1 MEMGTEMTTKNL
13 PEYLIM
19 EYPFGE
25 LIDEATSIFGSNPF
39 AQAYNVP
46 GERGYNPKRRIFYR
60 TTEELLF
67 YLFLNLRITGRD
79 IYMGMLPLAMP
90 VINELY
96 NKVQWGIVD
105 SFYQDESYTD
115 GLVESGLL
123 IEEMRDGVFGYRDKW
138 GNKVEVVPGI
148 TEDQSIFITVIYHL
162 FLRVFI
168 EKFPTISNI
177 MLQNR
182 DSIIVQHGDI
192 TQSMEFPTGANI
204 DKRRAIIYY
213 ILKVYTLTLRVYVA
227 GRETDGL

>member
-39 AQAYNVP
+39 TEAYNVP

-182 DSIIVQHGDI
+182 DSIIVQHEDI
-192 TQSMEFPTGANI
+192 TQSMEYPIGANI
-204 DKRRAIIYY
+204 DKRRAIIDY
-213 ILKVYTLTLRVYVA
+213 ILKVYTLKLRVYVA
-227 GRETDGL
+227 GRESNGL

>member
-39 AQAYNVP
+39 TEAYNVP

-182 DSIIVQHGDI
+182 DSIVVQHEDI
-192 TQSMEFPTGANI
+192 TQSMDYPIGANI
-204 DKRRAIIYY
+204 DKRRVIIDY
-213 ILKVYTLTLRVYVA
+213 ILKIYTLKLSVYVA

>member
-39 AQAYNVP
+39 TQAYNVP

-182 DSIIVQHGDI
+182 DSIIVQHEDI
-192 TQSMEFPTGANI
+192 TQSMEFPTSAII
-204 DKRRAIIYY
+204 DKRRAIIDY

>member
-39 AQAYNVP
+39 AEAYNVP
-46 GERGYNPKRRIFYR
+46 GEKGYNPKRRIFYR

-123 IEEMRDGVFGYRDKW
+123 VEEMRDGVLGYRDKW

-182 DSIIVQHGDI
+182 DSIIVQHEDI
-192 TQSMEFPTGANI
+192 TQSMEYPIGANI
-204 DKRRAIIYY
+204 DKRRAIIDY
-213 ILKVYTLTLRVYVA
+213 ILKVYTITLRVHVE
-227 GRETDGL
+227 RKETNGL

>member
-1 MEMGTEMTTKNL
+1 MGTEMTTKNL

-39 AQAYNVP
+39 TQAYNVP

-182 DSIIVQHGDI
+182 DSIIVQHEDI
-192 TQSMEFPTGANI
+192 TQSMEYPIGANI
-204 DKRRAIIYY
+204 DKRRAIIDY
-213 ILKVYTLTLRVYVA
+213 ILKVYTLKLRVYVA

>member
-1 MEMGTEMTTKNL
+1 MGTEMTTKNL

-39 AQAYNVP
+39 TEAYNVP

-182 DSIIVQHGDI
+182 DSIIVQHEDI
-192 TQSMEFPTGANI
+192 TQSMEYPIGANI
-204 DKRRAIIYY
+204 DKRRAIIDY
-213 ILKVYTLTLRVYVA
+213 ILKVYTLKLSVHVA

>member
-1 MEMGTEMTTKNL
+1 MGTEMTTKNL

-39 AQAYNVP
+39 TEAYNVP

-67 YLFLNLRITGRD
+67 YLFLNLMITGRD

-123 IEEMRDGVFGYRDKW
+123 IEEMREGVLGYRDKW

-182 DSIIVQHGDI
+182 DSIIVQHEDI

-204 DKRRAIIYY
+204 DKRRAIIDY
-213 ILKVYTLTLRVYVA
+213 ILKVYTLTLRVHVA
-227 GRETDGL
+227 GREANGL

>member
-1 MEMGTEMTTKNL
+1 MGTEMTTKNL

-39 AQAYNVP
+39 TEAYNVP

-123 IEEMRDGVFGYRDKW
+123 LEEMREGVFGYRDKW

-182 DSIIVQHGDI
+182 DRIIVQHEDI
-192 TQSMEFPTGANI
+192 TQSMEFPIGANI
-204 DKRRAIIYY
+204 DKRRAIIDY

>member
-1 MEMGTEMTTKNL
+1 MGTEMTTKNL

-25 LIDEATSIFGSNPF
+25 LIDEATNIFGSNPF

-123 IEEMRDGVFGYRDKW
+123 LEEMRDGVLGYRDKW

-182 DSIIVQHGDI
+182 DSIIVQHEDI
-192 TQSMEFPTGANI
+192 TSNMDYPVGVNI
-204 DKRRAIIYY
+204 DKRRAIIDH
-213 ILKVYTLTLRVYVA
+213 ILKVYTLKLSVHVA
-227 GRETDGL
+227 GRESNGL

>member
-39 AQAYNVP
+39 VEAYNVP
-46 GERGYNPKRRIFYR
+46 GEKGYNPKRRIFYR

-123 IEEMRDGVFGYRDKW
+123 LEEMREGVLGYRDKW

-182 DSIIVQHGDI
+182 DSIIIQHEDI
-192 TQSMEFPTGANI
+192 TSNMDYPVGVNI
-204 DKRRAIIYY
+204 DKRRAIIDY
-213 ILKVYTLTLRVYVA
+213 ILKVYTLKLRVYVA

>member
-1 MEMGTEMTTKNL
+1 MGTEMTTKNL

-39 AQAYNVP
+39 TQAYNVP

-123 IEEMRDGVFGYRDKW
+123 IEEMREGVLGYRDKW

-182 DSIIVQHGDI
+182 DSIVVQHEDI
-192 TQSMEFPTGANI
+192 TSNMDYPIGANI
-204 DKRRAIIYY
+204 DKRRAIIDY
-213 ILKVYTLTLRVYVA
+213 ILKIYTLKLSVYVA
-227 GRETDGL
+227 GREPNGL

>member
-39 AQAYNVP
+39 TEAYNVP

-123 IEEMRDGVFGYRDKW
+123 IEEMRDGVFGYLDKW

-182 DSIIVQHGDI
+182 DSIIVQHEDI

-204 DKRRAIIYY
+204 DKRRAIIDY
-213 ILKVYTLTLRVYVA
+213 ILKIYTLKLSVHVA

>member
-1 MEMGTEMTTKNL
+1 MGTEMTTKNL

-39 AQAYNVP
+39 TQAYNVP

-67 YLFLNLRITGRD
+67 YLFLNIRITGRD

-115 GLVESGLL
+115 GLVEAGLL

-182 DSIIVQHGDI
+182 DSIIIQHEDI
-192 TQSMEFPTGANI
+192 TSNMDYPVGVNI
-204 DKRRAIIYY
+204 DKRRAIIDY
-213 ILKVYTLTLRVYVA
+213 ILKVYTLKLSVHVA
-227 GRETDGL
+227 GRESNGL

>member
-1 MEMGTEMTTKNL
+1 MGTEMTTKNL

-168 EKFPTISNI
+168 EKFPTLSNI

-182 DSIIVQHGDI
+182 DSIVVQHEDI
-192 TQSMEFPTGANI
+192 TSNMDYPIGVNI
-204 DKRRAIIYY
+204 DKRRAIVDY
-213 ILKVYTLTLRVYVA
+213 ILKVYTLKLSVHVA
-227 GRETDGL
+227 GRESNGL

>member
-1 MEMGTEMTTKNL
+1 MGTEMTTKNL

-39 AQAYNVP
+39 TEAYNVP

-123 IEEMRDGVFGYRDKW
+123 VEEMRDGVLGYRDKW

-182 DSIIVQHGDI
+182 DSIVVQHEDI
-192 TQSMEFPTGANI
+192 TSNMDYPIGVNI
-204 DKRRAIIYY
+204 DKRRAIVDY
-213 ILKVYTLTLRVYVA
+213 ILKVYTLKLNVHVA
-227 GRETDGL
+227 GRESNGL

>member
-1 MEMGTEMTTKNL
+1 MGTEMTTKNL

-39 AQAYNVP
+39 TEAYNVP

-123 IEEMRDGVFGYRDKW
+123 LEEMREGVFGYRDKW

-182 DSIIVQHGDI
+182 DSIIVQHEDI
-192 TQSMEFPTGANI
+192 TQSMEFPIGANI
-204 DKRRAIIYY
+204 DKRRAIIDY

>member
-39 AQAYNVP
+39 AEAYNVP

-60 TTEELLF
+60 TIEELLF

-123 IEEMRDGVFGYRDKW
+123 VEEMRDGVLGYRDEW

-182 DSIIVQHGDI
+182 DSIVVQHEDI
-192 TQSMEFPTGANI
+192 TQSMNFPLGVNI
-204 DKRRAIIYY
+204 DKRRAIVDY
-213 ILKVYTLTLRVYVA
+213 ILKVYTLKLSVHVA
-227 GRETDGL
+227 GRESNGL

>member
-39 AQAYNVP
+39 TQAYNVP

-123 IEEMRDGVFGYRDKW
+123 IEEMREGVFGYRDKW

-182 DSIIVQHGDI
+182 DSIIVQHEDI
-192 TQSMEFPTGANI
+192 TQSVEFPTGANI
-204 DKRRAIIYY
+204 DKRRAIIDY

>member
-204 DKRRAIIYY
+204 DKRRAIIDY

>member
-39 AQAYNVP
+39 TQAYNVP

-123 IEEMRDGVFGYRDKW
+123 IEEMRDGVLGYRDKW

-182 DSIIVQHGDI
+182 DSIIVQHEDI
-192 TQSMEFPTGANI
+192 TSNMDYPIGVNI
-204 DKRRAIIYY
+204 DKRRAIIDY
-213 ILKVYTLTLRVYVA
+213 ILKVYTLKLSVHVA
-227 GRETDGL
+227 GRETNGL

>member
-1 MEMGTEMTTKNL
+1 MGTEMTTKNL

-39 AQAYNVP
+39 VEAYNVP

-96 NKVQWGIVD
+96 NKVQWGVVD

-123 IEEMRDGVFGYRDKW
+123 IE
-138 GNKVEVVPGI
+138 
-148 TEDQSIFITVIYHL
+148 
-162 FLRVFI
+162 
-168 EKFPTISNI
+168 
-177 MLQNR
+177 
-182 DSIIVQHGDI
+182 
-192 TQSMEFPTGANI
+192 
-204 DKRRAIIYY
+204 
-213 ILKVYTLTLRVYVA
+213 
-227 GRETDGL
+227 

>member
-1 MEMGTEMTTKNL
+1 MGTEMTTKNL

-39 AQAYNVP
+39 TQAYNVP

-123 IEEMRDGVFGYRDKW
+123 IEEMREGVFGYRDKW

-182 DSIIVQHGDI
+182 DSIIVQHEDI
-192 TQSMEFPTGANI
+192 TQSVEFPTGANI
-204 DKRRAIIYY
+204 DKRRAIIDY

>member
-1 MEMGTEMTTKNL
+1 MTTKNL

-39 AQAYNVP
+39 TEAYNVP

-182 DSIIVQHGDI
+182 DSIIVQHEDI

-204 DKRRAIIYY
+204 DKRRAIIDY
-213 ILKVYTLTLRVYVA
+213 ILKVYTLTLSVHVA
-227 GRETDGL
+227 GRESNGL

>member
-1 MEMGTEMTTKNL
+1 MGTEMTTKNL

-39 AQAYNVP
+39 TQAYNVP

-123 IEEMRDGVFGYRDKW
+123 IEEMREGVFGYRDKW

-182 DSIIVQHGDI
+182 DSIIVQHEDI
-192 TQSMEFPTGANI
+192 TQSMEFPTGVNI
-204 DKRRAIIYY
+204 DKRRAIIDY
-213 ILKVYTLTLRVYVA
+213 ILKVYTLKLSVHVA
-227 GRETDGL
+227 GRESNGL

>member
-1 MEMGTEMTTKNL
+1 M
-13 PEYLIM
+13 
-19 EYPFGE
+19 
-25 LIDEATSIFGSNPF
+25 
-39 AQAYNVP
+39 
-46 GERGYNPKRRIFYR
+46 
-60 TTEELLF
+60 
-67 YLFLNLRITGRD
+67 
-79 IYMGMLPLAMP
+79 
-90 VINELY
+90 INELY

-123 IEEMRDGVFGYRDKW
+123 IEEMRDGVLGYRDKW

-182 DSIIVQHGDI
+182 DSIVVQHEDI
-192 TQSMEFPTGANI
+192 TQSMDYPIGANI
-204 DKRRAIIYY
+204 DKRRAIIDY
-213 ILKVYTLTLRVYVA
+213 ILKIYTLKLSVYVA
-227 GRETDGL
+227 GREPNGL

>member
-123 IEEMRDGVFGYRDKW
+123 IEEMRDGVLGYRDKW

-168 EKFPTISNI
+168 EKFPTLSNI

-182 DSIIVQHGDI
+182 DSIVVQHEDI
-192 TQSMEFPTGANI
+192 TSNMDYPIGVNI
-204 DKRRAIIYY
+204 DKRRAIVDY
-213 ILKVYTLTLRVYVA
+213 ILKVYTLKLSVHVA
-227 GRETDGL
+227 GRESNGL

>member
-1 MEMGTEMTTKNL
+1 
-13 PEYLIM
+13 
-19 EYPFGE
+19 
-25 LIDEATSIFGSNPF
+25 
-39 AQAYNVP
+39 
-46 GERGYNPKRRIFYR
+46 
-60 TTEELLF
+60 
-67 YLFLNLRITGRD
+67 
-79 IYMGMLPLAMP
+79 MGMLPLAMP

-115 GLVESGLL
+115 GLVEAGLL

-162 FLRVFI
+162 LLRVFI

-182 DSIIVQHGDI
+182 DSIIIQHEDI
-192 TQSMEFPTGANI
+192 TSNMDYPVGVNI
-204 DKRRAIIYY
+204 DKRRAIIDY
-213 ILKVYTLTLRVYVA
+213 ILKVYTLKLSVHVA
-227 GRETDGL
+227 GRESNGL

>member
-1 MEMGTEMTTKNL
+1 MGTEMTTKNL

-39 AQAYNVP
+39 TEAYNVP
-46 GERGYNPKRRIFYR
+46 GEKGYNPKRRIFYR

-96 NKVQWGIVD
+96 NKVQWGIID

-123 IEEMRDGVFGYRDKW
+123 VEEMRDGVLGYRDKW

-182 DSIIVQHGDI
+182 DSIVVQHEDI
-192 TQSMEFPTGANI
+192 TSNMDYPIGVNI
-204 DKRRAIIYY
+204 DKRRAIVDY
-213 ILKVYTLTLRVYVA
+213 ILKVYTLKLSVHVA
-227 GRETDGL
+227 GRESNGL

>member
-1 MEMGTEMTTKNL
+1 MGTEMTTKNL

-123 IEEMRDGVFGYRDKW
+123 LEEMREGALGYRDKW

-182 DSIIVQHGDI
+182 DSIIVQHEDI
-192 TQSMEFPTGANI
+192 TQSMEYPIGANI
-204 DKRRAIIYY
+204 DKRRAIIDY
-213 ILKVYTLTLRVYVA
+213 ILKVYTLKLRVYVA

>member
-1 MEMGTEMTTKNL
+1 MGTEMTTKNL

-39 AQAYNVP
+39 TEAYNVP

-182 DSIIVQHGDI
+182 DSIIVQHEDI
-192 TQSMEFPTGANI
+192 TQSVEFFTGTNI
-204 DKRRAIIYY
+204 DKRRAIIDY
-213 ILKVYTLTLRVYVA
+213 ILKVYTLTLRVHVA

>member
-39 AQAYNVP
+39 TEAYNVP
-46 GERGYNPKRRIFYR
+46 GEKGYNPKRRIFYR

-123 IEEMRDGVFGYRDKW
+123 LEEMREGALGYRDKW

-182 DSIIVQHGDI
+182 DSIIVQHEDI
-192 TQSMEFPTGANI
+192 TQSMEYPIGANI
-204 DKRRAIIYY
+204 DKRRAIIDY
-213 ILKVYTLTLRVYVA
+213 ILKVYTLKLRVYVA

>member
-39 AQAYNVP
+39 TQAYNVP

-96 NKVQWGIVD
+96 NKVQ
-105 SFYQDESYTD
+105 DESYSD

-182 DSIIVQHGDI
+182 DSIIVQHEDI
-192 TQSMEFPTGANI
+192 TSNMDYPIGVNI
-204 DKRRAIIYY
+204 DKRRAIVDY
-213 ILKVYTLTLRVYVA
+213 ILKVYTLKLSVHVA
-227 GRETDGL
+227 GRESNGL

>member
-1 MEMGTEMTTKNL
+1 MGTEMTTKNL

-39 AQAYNVP
+39 TEAYNVP
-46 GERGYNPKRRIFYR
+46 SERGYNPKRRIFYR

-182 DSIIVQHGDI
+182 DSIIVQHEDI
-192 TQSMEFPTGANI
+192 TQSMEFPTGC
-204 DKRRAIIYY
+204 
-213 ILKVYTLTLRVYVA
+213 
-227 GRETDGL
+227 

>member
-39 AQAYNVP
+39 TQAYNVP

-123 IEEMRDGVFGYRDKW
+123 MEEMREGVLGYRDKW

-182 DSIIVQHGDI
+182 DSIIVQHEDI

-204 DKRRAIIYY
+204 DKRRAIIDY